1 VGQCARALHGY
12 SRCSSCRFRSVRAA
26 GTRWIR
32 ARSASTMLELRDVSK
47 RYGGVRALDGVTF
60 AVRTGEIVGLMGAN
74 GAGKTTLFEVIAGNA
89 RPTEGDIL
97 MEGSSLVGLR
107 PDQVARR
114 GIARAFQIV
123 KPFYGLTVFENAQVA
138 ALFGAKALSINTATS
153 AANEALEAVGL
164 AGRAGSLASDLTLSG
179 QKRLEIARTVAAGAR
194 LLLIDEVMAGLTPKE
209 VVEMLDILERL
220 RRQKGLTIVVIEHVM
235 RALMQLSD
243 RVVVLHLGKCIA
255 QGTPKEIAANE
266 QVAEIYFGRDGD
278 DA

>member
-1 VGQCARALHGY
+1 
-12 SRCSSCRFRSVRAA
+12 
-26 GTRWIR
+26 
-32 ARSASTMLELRDVSK
+32 MLELRDVSK

-255 QGTPKEIAANE
+255 QGTPEEIAANE